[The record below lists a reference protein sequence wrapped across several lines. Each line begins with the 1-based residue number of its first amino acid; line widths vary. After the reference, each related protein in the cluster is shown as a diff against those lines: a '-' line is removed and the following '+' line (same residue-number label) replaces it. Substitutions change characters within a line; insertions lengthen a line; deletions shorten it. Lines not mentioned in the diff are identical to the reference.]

1 MMQGLEKLEP
11 VNRETTVGAIAT
23 QIRSR
28 IMDGTFPAE
37 SQLNEARLATRLNVS
52 RGPVREALQRL
63 VQEGLLE
70 NRRNRGVFV
79 ISLGE
84 EDIADVYLARGT
96 IERAAA
102 LIIMRRA
109 DTQTC
114 ERLDNL
120 VERMSLAAK
129 GDDWA
134 SCADLDLQFHETM
147 VRSTDS
153 KRLQRMYNTL
163 LAETRMCLAVLETA
177 YPLCK
182 DLVEEHR
189 ALVDAIRK
197 RDEPKVLQAVNT
209 HLKTAVRDLTERD
222 GYTLGL

>member
-1 MMQGLEKLEP
+1 M
-11 VNRETTVGAIAT
+11 
-23 QIRSR
+23 
-28 IMDGTFPAE
+28 
-37 SQLNEARLATRLNVS
+37 
-52 RGPVREALQRL
+52 
-63 VQEGLLE
+63 
-70 NRRNRGVFV
+70 FV

-84 EDIADVYLARGT
+84 EDIADVYLARGA
-96 IERAAA
+96 IERTAA

-114 ERLDNL
+114 ERLDDL
-120 VERMSLAAK
+120 VERMSQAAK

-153 KRLQRMYNTL
+153 RRLQRMYDTL
-163 LAETRMCLAVLETA
+163 LAETRMCLAVLKTA

-182 DLVEEHR
+182 NLVEEHR

-197 RDEPKVLQAVNT
+197 GDEPKVLQAVNI
-209 HLKTAVRDLTERD
+209 HLKTAVRDLTARD
-222 GYTLGL
+222 EYTLGL